1 MKKLKRFHRGD
12 LVYEP
17 PYPERGIVIKVFAD
31 GGLEILC
38 PNCPNGKIQKFGKK
52 YVQKLALVHEKEKFP
67 FSCKAK

>member
-17 PYPERGIVIKVFAD
+17 PYPERGIVTKVFAD

-38 PNCPNGKIQKFGKK
+38 SNGKVQKFGKK
-52 YVQKLALVHEKEKFP
+52 YVQKLALVHEEEKFP
-67 FSCKAK
+67 FSGKAK